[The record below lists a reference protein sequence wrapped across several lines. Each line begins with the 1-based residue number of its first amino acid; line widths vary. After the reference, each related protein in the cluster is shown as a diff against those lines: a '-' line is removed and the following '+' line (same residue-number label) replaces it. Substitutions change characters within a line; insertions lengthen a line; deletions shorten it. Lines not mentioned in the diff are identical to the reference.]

1 MKQRDR
7 ILEIARTQLGY
18 KEGPNNDT
26 KYGDWYG
33 LPNNPWCQM
42 FISWCADQAGIG
54 TDIIPRAASCPTAL
68 EWFMKRDGRI
78 GDIPAQPD
86 DLVFYEWS
94 GETAARAADHVGIV
108 EKVEGSEPSEQ
119 VLTTI
124 EGNYNDNVQRRVVRY
139 RDMGLKAICRPRYTD
154 HEEEKR
160 CRRLSYCPK
169 ETQVRECSCCRWHC
183 CCMDMMSGSMVW
195 MANSVRR
202 PGRHCCG
209 SRRKR
214 HWKRMESVVQRFGRH
229 SARVD

>member
-42 FISWCADQAGIG
+42 FISRCADQAGIG

-78 GDIPAQPD
+78 GDIPAQPG

-154 HEEEKR
+154 HEEEKKVQAPFV
-160 CRRLSYCPK
+160 LSQGDTGQGVQLLQMALLLHGYD
-169 ETQVRECSCCRWHC
+169 VGVYG
-183 CCMDMMSGSMVW
+183 MDGQFGQATRAALLRFQTEKALEADGICGTEVW
-195 MANSVRR
+195 TALCA
-202 PGRHCCG
+202 G
-209 SRRKR
+209 
-214 HWKRMESVVQRFGRH
+214 
-229 SARVD
+229 

>member
-1 MKQRDR
+1 MRQRDR

-54 TDIIPRAASCPTAL
+54 TDIIPRTASCPTAL

-78 GDIPAQPD
+78 GDIPAQPG

-94 GETAARAADHVGIV
+94 GEIAARAADHVGIV
-108 EKVEGSEPSEQ
+108 EKVEGSEPCEQ
-119 VLTTI
+119 ILTTI

-139 RDMGLKAICRPRYTD
+139 RDAGLKAICRPRYTD
-154 HEEEKR
+154 FEEEK
-160 CRRLSYCPK
+160 
-169 ETQVRECSCCRWHC
+169 QVRAPFELSQGDTGQGVQLLQMALLLHGYDVGVYG
-183 CCMDMMSGSMVW
+183 MDGQFGQATRAALLRFQKEKGLEADGICGTEVW
-195 MANSVRR
+195 TALCA
-202 PGRHCCG
+202 G
-209 SRRKR
+209 
-214 HWKRMESVVQRFGRH
+214 
-229 SARVD
+229 

>member
-1 MKQRDR
+1 MRQRDR

-42 FISWCADQAGIG
+42 FISWCAEQAGIG

-78 GDIPAQPD
+78 GDIPAQPG

-94 GETAARAADHVGIV
+94 GETTARAADHVGIV
-108 EKVEGSEPSEQ
+108 EKVEGNAPGEQ
-119 VLTTI
+119 ILTTI

-139 RDMGLKAICRPRYTD
+139 RDAGLKAICRPKYADLET
-154 HEEEKR
+154 EEKVQAPFL
-160 CRRLSYCPK
+160 LSQGDAGQGVQLLQMALLLHSYDVGVYGMDGQFGQA
-169 ETQVRECSCCRWHC
+169 TRDALVRFQTEKGLEADGIC
-183 CCMDMMSGSMVW
+183 GTEVW
-195 MANSVRR
+195 TALCA
-202 PGRHCCG
+202 G
-209 SRRKR
+209 
-214 HWKRMESVVQRFGRH
+214 
-229 SARVD
+229 